1 MQRFLS
7 LLAVGALATTAM
19 AQLTLVTPNG
29 LTSTPGNTN
38 NSFPWARNTASMRIQ
53 FLIDSSHFTAQG
65 VVSPIIISKL
75 RYRPYTQPSATVV
88 TWAGGSWPN
97 VRIDMATSPLD
108 WSAASGTFANNLGPD
123 VTTVLNGPVTVQGGS
138 TTGMGVVVPWH
149 IDIPLT
155 TNFLYDP
162 TSGSDL
168 TIDIYLNGTGWT
180 GVSRAADHHSAAGQA
195 LGSRVYDTTGITGTT
210 GTVATSYG
218 AVTEFTYVPA
228 NGLFAGF
235 SANVTGGPSPL
246 AVNFTNQSFSSDPG
260 GITSYAW
267 DLNGDSVIDSTAPNP
282 SFVYNTCGNY
292 NVSLTVTDASHPPS
306 TLTRNAYIRTDQI
319 TANFTSQV
327 IGPLTVQFTDT
338 SNMAATSW
346 DWDLNGDSITDS
358 TLQNP
363 AWVYPN
369 ANPVNVTL
377 KVTRLCSPISQ
388 VTKSVV
394 PVQQLSTNLAAN
406 NGGASLWTVYYNVN
420 VLNPLGV
427 NISAFDS
434 ISSSVSTP
442 FTVNAYLKLG
452 GYSGSEYTPAVWT
465 QVATASGTS
474 NPVANQPSLATFP
487 LPLYLPFGSYGVALR
502 YVGIVPRYTTQTTLI
517 TVGNGDLSL
526 TLGSAAATTVGPFQ
540 GTTTTVNTPRAWS
553 GTLYYGTNNVTSLAG
568 YGWFGPGCPGSVGQ
582 SHLVATTLPQLG
594 GTLSLN
600 VNNMQFG
607 IGLMIIGLSNTIS
620 GFGPLPVDLTGLG
633 MPGCPLRVSL
643 DATDAVVG
651 VGTSATWNFPIPNS
665 APLIGFQLYT
675 QCANFDTI
683 NPFGMVVSDAFGGIV
698 GN

>member
-1 MQRFLS
+1 MLRLSS
-7 LLAVGALATTAM
+7 LLAVGVLATTAM
-19 AQLTLVTPNG
+19 AQLNIVIPNG
-29 LTSTPGNTN
+29 AAVTEGSSSNA
-38 NSFPWARNTASMRIQ
+38 FPWGRGAAGLLHQ
-53 FLIDSSHFTAQG
+53 CVYDSSHFTAQG
-65 VVSPIIISKL
+65 ITYPIMIQGL
-75 RYRPYTQPSATVV
+75 RWRPNTSVALVATTFPIACSIRCSTCPV
-88 TWAGGSWPN
+88 
-97 VRIDMATSPLD
+97 D
-108 WSAASGTFANNLGPD
+108 WTLTTTTFATNRGPD
-123 VTTVLNGPVTVQGGS
+123 ETLCFQGPVSFPAQAA
-138 TTGMGVVVPWH
+138 VVGPTPFG
-149 IDIPLT
+149 INIPLT
-155 TNFLYDP
+155 TPFLYDP
-162 TSGSDL
+162 NLGDL
-168 TIDIYLNGTGWT
+168 NIECDLPIQTGYIGGTPQLD
-180 GVSRAADHHSAAGQA
+180 VSAAVGVA
-195 LGSRVYDTTGITGTT
+195 NAARIYWSTGYTGYPGGVGSGRD
-210 GTVATSYG
+210 ANH
-218 AVTEFTYVPA
+218 AVVVQVDYVPA
-228 NGLFAGF
+228 AGLFAGF
-235 SANVTGGPSPL
+235 SANVTSGPSPL
-246 AVNFTNQSFSSDPG
+246 SVNFTSASFSSDPG

-282 SFVYNTCGNY
+282 SFNYTTCGDY
-292 NVSLTVTDASHPPS
+292 TVSLTVTDASHPPS
-306 TLTRNAYIRTDQI
+306 TLTRTAYIRTDRI
-319 TANFTSQV
+319 TADFTYQ
-327 IGPLTVQFTDT
+327 IMPGPYVVQFTDT

-377 KVTRLCSPISQ
+377 KVTRLCSPISTI
-388 VTKSVV
+388 TKSVV
-394 PVQQLSTNLAAN
+394 PIQLLSTNLAAN

-442 FTVNAYLKLG
+442 FTVNTYLKLG

-487 LPLYLPFGSYGVALR
+487 LPLHLPFGSYGVALR

>member
-1 MQRFLS
+1 MQRLLS

-19 AQLTLVTPNG
+19 AQFTLVTPNG
-29 LTSTPGNTN
+29 YASTVGNTN
-38 NSFPWARNTASMRIQ
+38 NSFPWNRATASMRIQ
-53 FLIDSSHFTAQG
+53 FIIDSSHFTAQG

-75 RYRPYTQPSATVV
+75 RYRPYPGAVV
-88 TWAGGSWPN
+88 SWAGGSWPS
-97 VRIDMATSPLD
+97 VRIDMATTPQD
-108 WSAASGTFANNLGPD
+108 WSLASTTFANNLGPD
-123 VTTVLNGPVTVQGGS
+123 LTTVLNGPVTVQGGS
-138 TTGMGVVVPWH
+138 TLGVGVVVPWH

-162 TSGSDL
+162 TTGNDL
-168 TIDIYLNGTGWT
+168 TVDIYLNGTGWT
-180 GVSRAADHHSAAGQA
+180 GVSRSADHVSTVGQA
-195 LGSRVYDTTGITGTT
+195 LGCRVYDTTGITGTI
-210 GTVATSYG
+210 GTITTSYA

-235 SANVTGGPSPL
+235 TSNVTGGPSPL
-246 AVNFTNQSFSSDPG
+246 AVNFTSQSFSSDPG
-260 GITSYAW
+260 GITNYAW
-267 DLNGDSVIDSTAPNP
+267 DFDGDSVIDSTAPNP

-319 TANFTSQV
+319 TANFSSQV

-346 DWDLNGDSITDS
+346 DWDLDGDSITDS

-377 KVTRLCSPISQ
+377 KVTRLCSPISTI
-388 VTKSVV
+388 TKSVV
-394 PVQQLSTNLAAN
+394 PTQQLTTNLAVN
-406 NGGASLWTVYYNVN
+406 NGVGTPATLYFNLN

-427 NISAFDS
+427 NISSFDT
-434 ISSSVSTP
+434 ITQTISTP
-442 FTVNAYLKLG
+442 FTADVYLKMG
-452 GYSGSEYTPAVWT
+452 TYQGSELNPAPWT
-465 QVATASGTS
+465 LVGTASGTT
-474 NPVANQPSLATFP
+474 PAVANTPANSSFP
-487 LPLYLPFGSYGVALR
+487 IPLHIPFGSYGVAIR
-502 YVGIVPRYTTQTTLI
+502 YVGAYPRYVTQTALT
-517 TVGNGDLSL
+517 TWSNGDLSL
-526 TLGSAAATTVGPFQ
+526 TAGAASLSTAGAFT
-540 GTTTTVNTPRAWS
+540 GTNLNSPRSWA

-568 YGWFGPGCPGSVGQ
+568 YGWFGPGCPGTVGQ